1 MGKLSRKQAV
11 NMLNDGTITQESF
24 NKMEDAGQ
32 IAKQRGNTERVIKSA
47 NNTWVT
53 PMFYFKGLNKS
64 KRTKKMLELREKINQ
79 LILDFTVPKSETNQR
94 SK

>member
-11 NMLNDGTITQESF
+11 KMLNEGTITQESF
-24 NKMEDAGQ
+24 DKMEDAGQ
-32 IAKQRGNTERVIKSA
+32 IAKQRGNTERVIRSA

-53 PMFYFKGLNKS
+53 PMFYYKGLNGKQRS
-64 KRTKKMLELREKINQ
+64 KKMLELRDKVNQ
-79 LILDFTVPKSETNQR
+79 LIADYTVSKSEVNQR